1 MRDFL
6 RLQLWVGVRQHSQI
20 WPAPSLAAASCENR
34 NVCSTNREL
43 LKAVVANLDEITTL
57 SKAQSEART
66 RGDEQLATR
75 LDEQLDIMY
84 AQKER
89 SVGAWQQH
97 VREHGCTG
105 VSRSGPSA
113 AKGGQVE

>member
-1 MRDFL
+1 M
-6 RLQLWVGVRQHSQI
+6 
-20 WPAPSLAAASCENR
+20 CN
-34 NVCSTNREL
+34 TNREL
-43 LKAVVANLDEITTL
+43 LKAVVANLDEITNL

-66 RGDEQLATR
+66 RGEEELATR
-75 LDEQLDIMY
+75 LDKRLDEMY

-105 VSRSGPSA
+105 ISRSAPSA
-113 AKGGQVE
+113 SKGEQEG

>member
-1 MRDFL
+1 M
-6 RLQLWVGVRQHSQI
+6 
-20 WPAPSLAAASCENR
+20 
-34 NVCSTNREL
+34 
-43 LKAVVANLDEITTL
+43 VVANLDEITSL

-66 RGDEQLATR
+66 RGDEELATR
-75 LDEQLDIMY
+75 LDEQLDMMY

-105 VSRSGPSA
+105 VSRSAPSA
-113 AKGGQVE
+113 PKGGHEG